1 MTRSKSEAA
10 YEPTPDRVTAQ
21 IGADL
26 RVGSVDEVPALVVAW
41 SLREPERVGEVT
53 LFEDFTP
60 RVIGRGGPRADDGAP
75 RAAFSRQ
82 RPGGI
87 ERRPALDG
95 ASLSRRH
102 VRLTPDT
109 DGIAIER
116 LSKGTVVIDGEL
128 SDAGFISPGGTLMLS
143 NELVLV
149 CERRPSRLIAGAM
162 PAGTAFPFGGTDPA
176 GLTGETP
183 AAWRLRDQARFVAGA
198 GSPLL
203 IYGPSGAGKEVVA
216 RAVHHASAWKDRPL
230 VMLGGATLTR
240 AELEQVQARTDGP
253 FVVIDELTE
262 VPAEMQPHLL
272 RTINHTLGLPLPR
285 PRILATS
292 AASMSV
298 AAENVRADLLSRF
311 ILSLRVPSLDERR
324 ADIPLLIRAILRDI
338 ATQQPEVAHRFF
350 SALPGAESEGGHP
363 LGEPRLTPRL
373 LDLLVRHR
381 WHANVREL
389 TSLLW
394 SSMTTAVTPFLDAT
408 AEVMAQLRDTNE
420 TYNDPNALDAR
431 TVRQALESSDGR
443 VVAAARMLGL
453 KNRWVL
459 YRLMEKLDI
468 RA

>member
-1 MTRSKSEAA
+1 MTRSKSEAH
-10 YEPTPDRVTAQ
+10 YEPTPDRITAQ
-21 IGADL
+21 IGPDM
-26 RVGSVDEVPALVVAW
+26 RVGFVDEVPALVVAW

-53 LFEDFTP
+53 LFEDYTA
-60 RVIGRGGPRADDGAP
+60 RVIGRGGARADDGAP
-75 RAAFSRQ
+75 RATFQRQ
-82 RPGGI
+82 RPGGG

-116 LSKGTVVIDGEL
+116 LSKGLVVIDGEL

-143 NELVLV
+143 NEIVLV
-149 CERRPSRLIAGAM
+149 CERRPARLIAGAL
-162 PAGTAFPFGGTDPA
+162 PAGTAFSFGGTDPA

-183 AAWRLRDQARFVAGA
+183 ATWRLRHQARFVAGA

-203 IYGPSGAGKEVVA
+203 IHGPSGAGKEVVA
-216 RAVHHASAWKDRPL
+216 RAVHHASAWRDRPIL
-230 VMLGGATLTR
+230 ILGGATLTR
-240 AELEQVQARTDGP
+240 AELEQVQVRTDGP

-262 VPAEMQPHLL
+262 VPSELQPHLL

-285 PRILATS
+285 ARIVATS
-292 AASMSV
+292 AASSSA

-311 ILSLRVPSLDERR
+311 ILSLRVPSLEERR
-324 ADIPLLIRAILRDI
+324 ADIPLLIRAILKDI
-338 ATQQPEVAHRFF
+338 AAEQPEVALHFF

-363 LGEPRLTPRL
+363 QGEPRVTPKL
-373 LDLLVRHR
+373 LDLLLRHR
-381 WHANVREL
+381 WQANVREL

-394 SSMTTAVTPFLDAT
+394 SSMTTAVTAFLDAT
-408 AEVMAQLRDTNE
+408 PEVMAQLHDTNE

-431 TVRQALESSDGR
+431 SVRQALEASDGR
-443 VVAAARMLGL
+443 VVMAARMLGL